1 MKNMF
6 KLAAIAVSMALVMS
20 LVACS
25 SGDDDVVD
33 ASTSKYLLTAQI
45 DSYVDSF
52 DYDQNVSDKEIESL
66 ETAHKN
72 VMKVIGDCED
82 CLNAYVKNLKDT
94 SSTTISSTNVAD
106 MLKALKW
113 CGTEEKFHKMFVY
126 IPAIKVALKDVDT
139 VKEKVVLIGV
149 PNGDTILKG
158 SLNERQAA
166 TMDAYTDAAAAL
178 KAALSD
184 DDKKTCKTTIDD
196 ADKAIEAFGK
206 LENKNVTK
214 AEIKKVTD
222 KVDAM
227 CKDVQTKIV
236 ADFWAEY
243 VK

>member
-6 KLAAIAVSMALVMS
+6 KLAAVAVSMALVMS

-82 CLNAYVKNLKDT
+82 CLNAYVKNLKET

-166 TMDAYTDAAAAL
+166 TMDAYTDAFEAL
-178 KAALSD
+178 KALLSD
-184 DDKKTCKTTIDD
+184 ADKKTCKKTIDD
-196 ADKAIEAFGK
+196 ADTAIKNFGK
-206 LENKNVTK
+206 LENK
-214 AEIKKVTD
+214 
-222 KVDAM
+222 KVDQIEISEVTTAVTAVYNDIYTNVYY
-227 CKDVQTKIV
+227 KFLT
-236 ADFWAEY
+236 EY
-243 VK
+243 DK